1 MRETP
6 SPRPV
11 VSFDLDGVLAVWPFG
26 VNPGISSRPKRVP
39 PLPPDVDR
47 LYDAPSSTSR
57 FRAALE
63 WLRFAWRRP
72 DPDARAVLE
81 ALRRRARVVITTGR
95 SASGRPAL
103 DGWLRRHGLA
113 DYVDA
118 VHMSP
123 KTLSTRQH
131 KLATLRRIG
140 ARVHVDDD
148 PTAIWYLVAHGVSF
162 PVFREWPKT
171 AGTTTPPGVP
181 RIRRLME
188 LLSLDLA

>member
-1 MRETP
+1 MGETP
-6 SPRPV
+6 SPLPV

-26 VNPGISSRPKRVP
+26 INPGISSRLKRVP

-47 LYDAPSSTSR
+47 LYDATSSTSR

-72 DPDARAVLE
+72 DPDARAVLK
-81 ALRRRARVVITTGR
+81 ALRGRARVVITTGR
-95 SASGRPAL
+95 SASGRSAL
-103 DGWLRRHGLA
+103 DGWLRRHDLA

-148 PTAIWYLVAHGVSF
+148 PTAVWYLAENGIDR
-162 PVFREWPKT
+162 PVLREWPKT
-171 AGTTTPPGVP
+171 AGTNIPPGVP
-181 RIRRLME
+181 RIRRLTE
-188 LLSLDLA
+188 LLSLDLV